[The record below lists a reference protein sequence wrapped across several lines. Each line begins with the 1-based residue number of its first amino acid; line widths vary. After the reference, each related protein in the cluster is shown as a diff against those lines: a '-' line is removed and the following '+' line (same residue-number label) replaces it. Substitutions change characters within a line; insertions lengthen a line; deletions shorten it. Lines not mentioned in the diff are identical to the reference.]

1 MNANYLKEIVE
12 NIVEAA
18 DEIRAKRREDCNPVE
33 QGQLIAYVES
43 LCIIQD
49 ALSGYDLGA
58 VGLDFDVDQRYLL

>member
-1 MNANYLKEIVE
+1 MNENLLGEIVE

-18 DEIRAKRREDCNPVE
+18 DEIRAKRLENRDPME
-33 QGQLIAYVES
+33 QGQLIAYAES

>member
-1 MNANYLKEIVE
+1 MNENLLREIVE

-18 DEIRAKRREDCNPVE
+18 DEIRAKRLEDRDAVE
-33 QGQLIAYVES
+33 QGQLIAYAES

-49 ALSGYDLGA
+49 ALSGYDLAA

>member
-1 MNANYLKEIVE
+1 MNENLLGEIVE

-18 DEIRAKRREDCNPVE
+18 DEIRAKRLENRDPME
-33 QGQLIAYVES
+33 QGQLIAYAES
-43 LCIIQD
+43 LCIVQD